1 MKMKFL
7 GVIAFMAGLS
17 TLPAAATTYNI
28 SESAFSLSV
37 LGTIT
42 TDGDTGVLSAADITS
57 WSLTVSGDGTPITL
71 NNADFTLTLLGND
84 LSATATTLSFNFG
97 GPGTLSFYSPAC
109 YPCANVTY
117 ITGFFELGAS
127 QSQDNVSFWP
137 VPESGNLVIGTTPL
151 PAALPLFASGL
162 GAMGLLGWRRR
173 RKNTAPTLAAV

>member
-71 NNADFTLTLLGND
+71 NNADSTLTLVGND
-84 LSATATTLSFNFG
+84 LSATATTLSFNFAG
-97 GPGTLSFYSPAC
+97 LGTLSFNSPTC

-117 ITGFFELGAS
+117 LTGLFELGAS
-127 QSQDNVSFWP
+127 HSEDNVVFWP
-137 VPESGNLVIGTTPL
+137 VPEFGDVVIGTTPL
-151 PAALPLFASGL
+151 PAALPLFAGGL
-162 GAMGLLGWRRR
+162 AAMGLLGWRRK
-173 RKNTAPTLAAV
+173 RKSTVPTLAAV